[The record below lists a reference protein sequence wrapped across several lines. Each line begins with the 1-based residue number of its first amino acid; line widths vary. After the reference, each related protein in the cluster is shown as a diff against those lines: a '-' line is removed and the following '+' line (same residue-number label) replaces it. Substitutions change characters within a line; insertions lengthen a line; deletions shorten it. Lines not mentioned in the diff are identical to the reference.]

1 MCKKRGHAGIYSPK
15 DTVKPFSL
23 IGMVSGKR
31 GIIVV
36 ALEPEEGNAKFYHEA
51 YYCFTKMIVL
61 VFFFFFLQKI
71 ESHWSNQVAKVLELQ
86 LQLLPSFSPSNEYS

>member
-61 VFFFFFLQKI
+61 VFFFFFYRKLRVI
-71 ESHWSNQVAKVLELQ
+71 GNGTRVLFML
-86 LQLLPSFSPSNEYS
+86 